1 MRGVLSDAAAL
12 DEALSYLSKKDKKL
26 AAVIRKVRPEPIKQ
40 RNFDFA
46 SIVSVIT
53 SQQLSGR
60 AAETIYGRIVSLC
73 DGTVTP
79 KQLEAVND
87 EQLRACGIS
96 YSKIGFIRSLQI
108 QFSEQPLL
116 IEYIA
121 ELPVDEA
128 IIALK
133 KFKGVGD
140 WTSSIIVLFYLQH
153 PDVFPIGD
161 ASLNKAIRYIYG
173 IEPSE
178 HELIVPRWAPYR
190 SVASACLWR
199 FIDSGAIV

>member
-116 IEYIA
+116 IDKIA
-121 ELPVDEA
+121 GLPVDEA
-128 IIALK
+128 ITALK

-140 WTSSIIVLFYLQH
+140 WTASILLLFNLQH
-153 PDVFPIGD
+153 PDIFPVGD
-161 ASLNKAIRYIYG
+161 VSINKAIFEIYG
-173 IEPSE
+173 VEPSE
-178 HELIVPRWAPYR
+178 HSSMNVRWKPYR
-190 SVASACLWR
+190 SVVSIILWR
-199 FIDSGAIV
+199 WIDSK